1 MRIFTAPAV
10 LIALGCASCFNM
22 SVGPNNP
29 PVLKAEKSFASGG
42 RIEMELSGGN
52 YSIKPAAGDTI
63 RVTFSGN
70 TGNATADLNTN
81 GSKATL
87 TVKDTP
93 HNNFNAVI
101 EVPKTSDAVVRLAA
115 GNLEMAALTG
125 SKDVDSQAGN
135 VEITA
140 GSPDNYASVDATVKV
155 GNLSGGSFGEPDG
168 TLSHHLAWTGHGKYT
183 LRASLGAGNLELK

>member
-1 MRIFTAPAV
+1 MRISTVAPI
-10 LIALGCASCFNM
+10 LIALCCTSCFTM
-22 SVGPNNP
+22 GPNNP
-29 PVLKAEKSFASGG
+29 PVVKAEKPFASGG

-52 YSIKPAAGDTI
+52 YNIKSAAGDTI

-70 TGNATADLNTN
+70 TGNATADLATN
-81 GSKATL
+81 GTKATL
-87 TVKDTP
+87 AVKDTP
-93 HNNFNAVI
+93 HSNFNAVI
-101 EVPKTSDAVVRLAA
+101 EVPKTSDVIVRLVA

-140 GSPDNYASVDATVKV
+140 GGPDAYASVDATVKA
-155 GNLSGGSFGEPDG
+155 GNLDGGAFGKTEG
-168 TLSHHLAWTGHGKYT
+168 GIGQHLTWSGHGKYT

>member
-1 MRIFTAPAV
+1 MRIFTVASI
-10 LIALGCASCFNM
+10 LIAVCCTSCFTM
-22 SVGPNNP
+22 GPHNP
-29 PVLKAEKSFASGG
+29 PVVKAEKSFASGG
-42 RIEMELSGGN
+42 SIEMELSGGN
-52 YSIKPAAGDTI
+52 YSIKPAAGDTV

-101 EVPKTSDAVVRLAA
+101 EVPKTSDVVVRLDA

-125 SKDVDSQAGN
+125 SKDVDSKAGN

-140 GSPDNYASVDATVKV
+140 GSPDDYASVEARVTA
-155 GNLSGGSFGEPDG
+155 GNVDGGAFANAASGIGQHITWS
-168 TLSHHLAWTGHGKYT
+168 GHGKYT
-183 LRASLGAGNLELK
+183 LRANLGAGNLELK

>member
-1 MRIFTAPAV
+1 MRFFVVAAILSAACCT
-10 LIALGCASCFNM
+10 SCFTM
-22 SVGPNNP
+22 GPNNP
-29 PVLKAEKSFASGG
+29 PVVKAEKSFTSGG
-42 RIEMELSGGN
+42 SIEMELGGGN
-52 YSIKPAAGDTI
+52 YNIRPAAGDSI

-70 TGNATADLNTN
+70 TGNATADLATN
-81 GSKATL
+81 GTHATL

-101 EVPKTSDAVVRLAA
+101 EVPKISDVVVRLAA

-135 VEITA
+135 VEISA
-140 GSPDNYASVDATVKV
+140 GNRDDYASVDATVKA
-155 GNLSGGSFGEPDG
+155 GNLDGGAFGKTEG
-168 TLSHHLAWTGHGKYT
+168 GIGQHLTWSGHGKYT

>member
-1 MRIFTAPAV
+1 MRIRTATVILA
-10 LIALGCASCFNM
+10 AACCTSCFNM

-29 PVLKAEKSFASGG
+29 PVVQAEKPFTSGG
-42 RIEMELSGGN
+42 SIEMELSGGN
-52 YSIKPAAGDTI
+52 YSVKPAAGDTI

-81 GSKATL
+81 GLKATL
-87 TVKDTP
+87 AVKDTP

-101 EVPKTSDAVVRLAA
+101 EVPKTSDVVVRLAA

-140 GSPDNYASVDATVKV
+140 GNRDDYASVDAAVKA
-155 GNLSGGSFGEPDG
+155 GNLDGGAFGKTEG
-168 TLSHHLAWTGHGKYT
+168 GIGQHLTWSGHGKYT
-183 LRASLGAGNLELK
+183 LRANLGAGNLELK